1 MSRPIINNMRFLNLY
16 CGYSLNEKERKTIT
30 ELALYEMSIIP
41 IHNRR
46 KPFEL
51 VLEARRIEHYKKWK
65 SIK

>member
-1 MSRPIINNMRFLNLY
+1 MRFLNLY
-16 CGYSLNEKERKTIT
+16 CGYSLNEKERETIT